1 MLKFNKI
8 SRMGRLR
15 GSLVPGDVFSDCS
28 RPSEGETMAGHTG
41 TPSASGALAEAR
53 SLPLGTQ
60 LYVLFVGSLVL
71 FTSQGLC
78 FGGLTV
84 FDSAI
89 LDELGISVAE
99 LKFRDTIQNVI
110 SALLAAP
117 AGFLIDRIGVKL
129 PLIVGF
135 VIMSLCFFI
144 YSTIDSVGAVYWNH
158 FLMGVGLKGA
168 GMMVAVILVSQW
180 FGPWRG
186 RALGVLVSGSSLGN
200 ALVPQ
205 FNTALLSEFAWREAF
220 LVIAVIPLLLL
231 PLLALLPGRSPYLD
245 TAPEVGGT
253 AQASA
258 PGSRRS
264 ASYSE
269 AVRSSQFWLLG
280 IIAFTTF
287 FSLMG
292 SSANFVLHMQR
303 DLGLPLERADDSL
316 FILFIVAIITKLAG
330 GVLADRFGPKRVLIT
345 CLAVMMAGAYVL
357 TLMSTAT
364 VWFGIALFGLGWG
377 ALYTCIQLLPSH
389 IFGLASLGKVMG
401 TLIIFETTAGAFG
414 AFTIGLGYDRTG
426 SYQFSFQLMTGML
439 ALAVI
444 SAFIIKVPNRAVD

>member
-1 MLKFNKI
+1 
-8 SRMGRLR
+8 
-15 GSLVPGDVFSDCS
+15 
-28 RPSEGETMAGHTG
+28 MATH
-41 TPSASGALAEAR
+41 PEVSGAAGGAAAGQEMPVR
-53 SLPLGTQ
+53 RQ
-60 LYVLFVGSLVL
+60 IYVLLVGSLVL

-89 LDELGISVAE
+89 LDELGISVAQ
-99 LKFRDTIQNVI
+99 LKFRDTVQNVI

-117 AGFLIDRIGVKL
+117 AGFLVDRIGVKL

-135 VIMSLCFFI
+135 IVMSVCFAI
-144 YSTIDSVGAVYWNH
+144 YSGIDSVQAIYLNH

-200 ALVPQ
+200 ALMPQ
-205 FNTALLSEFAWREAF
+205 FNTALLGIFAWRDAF
-220 LVIAVIPLLLL
+220 LAIALIPLLLL
-231 PLLALLPGRSPYLD
+231 PLLALLPKRSPYMDLD
-245 TAPEVGGT
+245 TTERA
-253 AQASA
+253 A
-258 PGSRRS
+258 PGGSA
-264 ASYSE
+264 ASYGE
-269 AVRSSQFWLLG
+269 AIRSSQFWLLG
-280 IIAFTTF
+280 VIAFTTF

-316 FILFIVAIITKLAG
+316 FVLFIVAIITKLAG
-330 GVLADRFGPKRVLIT
+330 GYLADRFGPKTVLIA
-345 CLAVMMAGAYVL
+345 CLVVMMAGAYTL
-357 TLMSTAT
+357 TLMSTET
-364 VWFGIALFGLGWG
+364 VWLGVALFGLGWG

-389 IFGLASLGKVMG
+389 LFGLASLGKIMG

-414 AFTIGLGYDRTG
+414 AFTIGLGYDQTG
-426 SYQFSFQLMTGML
+426 SYQFSFQLMTGLL
-439 ALAVI
+439 ALAVV
-444 SAFIIKVPNRAVD
+444 SAFVIKVPERVTD

>member
-1 MLKFNKI
+1 MTDH
-8 SRMGRLR
+8 SGTVRRVAAA
-15 GSLVPGDVFSDCS
+15 GSTAV
-28 RPSEGETMAGHTG
+28 A
-41 TPSASGALAEAR
+41 
-53 SLPLGTQ
+53 PLGKQ
-60 LYVLFVGSLVL
+60 IYVLVVASVVL
-71 FTSQGLC
+71 FISQGLC

-84 FDSAI
+84 FDSSI
-89 LDELGISVAE
+89 LDELGIGVAE

-129 PLIVGF
+129 PLILGF
-135 VIMSLCFFI
+135 IVLSICFGI
-144 YSTIDSVGAVYWNH
+144 YSTIDSVQAIYMNH
-158 FLMGVGLKGA
+158 FLMGIGLKGA

-200 ALVPQ
+200 ALMPQ
-205 FNTALLSEFAWREAF
+205 FNTALLGEFAWRDAF
-220 LVIAVIPLLLL
+220 LVIAFIPLLLL
-231 PLLALLPGRSPYLD
+231 PLLALLPKRSPYMDSVLPTPD
-245 TAPEVGGT
+245 GAPAAAVRGE
-253 AQASA
+253 
-258 PGSRRS
+258 S
-264 ASYSE
+264 ASYGE

-280 IIAFTTF
+280 VIAFTTF

-330 GVLADRFGPKRVLIT
+330 GYLADCFGPKRVLIA
-345 CLAVMMAGAYVL
+345 CLVVMMSGAYTL
-357 TLMSTAT
+357 TLMSMET
-364 VWFGIALFGLGWG
+364 VWIGVALFGLGWG

-389 IFGLASLGKVMG
+389 LFGLASLGKIMG

-414 AFTIGLGYDRTG
+414 AFVIGLGYDRTG

-439 ALAVI
+439 ALAVVC
-444 SAFIIKVPNRAVD
+444 AFIIKVPPRLKS